1 MVHSRPC
8 YQKLAAKEYN
18 RIAGHKAAGHEDGDG
33 GSDDEEEKKKT
44 PTLYKL
50 LKTRLQKLVDKK
62 DAQYVPR
69 RIVSLRWGCYLIPR
83 RGRVL
88 SVEFMVLPNR
98 KTWPMYYTIIKK
110 PQCLDAISVCIWSPH
125 RYVAR
130 PLTTRTEEVETEGVL
145 STSGFRERRGACVL
159 ECLRVQPGAYTDM
172 GGCGDSTSAS
182 AYSDI

>member
-1 MVHSRPC
+1 MVHSRPWS
-8 YQKLAAKEYN
+8 QKLAAKEYN
-18 RIAGHKAAGHEDGDG
+18 RIAGHKVAGHEDGDG
-33 GSDDEEEKKKT
+33 GSDDEEEKKKKT

-62 DAQYVPR
+62 DAQYVPHR
-69 RIVSLRWGCYLIPR
+69 MVCFPWEYHLIPR

-98 KTWPMYYTIIKK
+98 KIWPMYYTIIKR

-130 PLTTRTEEVETEGVL
+130 PLTTT
-145 STSGFRERRGACVL
+145 
-159 ECLRVQPGAYTDM
+159 P
-172 GGCGDSTSAS
+172 
-182 AYSDI
+182 